1 MSHQFHQPT
10 ARPVEEADSRTV
22 GPAPEK
28 VFASGQTELTLG
40 LLAAMAFQAVRDEQR
55 PDLPLELGQTTGESL
70 GMVSGQGDWQ
80 FGGSQSL
87 SPHQQAKK
95 HGEMAGKP
103 LGMLGGCHEIGWW

>member
-1 MSHQFHQPT
+1 
-10 ARPVEEADSRTV
+10 
-22 GPAPEK
+22 
-28 VFASGQTELTLG
+28 
-40 LLAAMAFQAVRDEQR
+40 VRDEQR
-55 PDLPLELGQTTGESL
+55 PDLLLELGQTTGESL

-87 SPHQQAKK
+87 SLHQQAKK